1 MIVKEKYTTREDGVE
16 LFKTYSDTDHKIINK
31 RTGHVY
37 SDAIDIKEDEEY
49 EEAEEYIELEGA
61 SSYEEVLDVMKEVA
75 NEKEKTTRKINQLK
89 LTDNEALVV
98 KELYPRWEDKI
109 GKTIEIGYIT
119 LYDGN
124 LWKARQTHVAQEVFP
139 PSIDTA
145 SLYEVIVKDHEGTK
159 DDPIPF
165 TIPME
170 IFKDKYYTQ
179 DDVLYLCIRDSGTA
193 LTHSLK
199 DLVGVYVHTAN

>member
-1 MIVKEKYTTREDGVE
+1 MIVKEKYSTREDGVE
-16 LFKTYSDTDHKIINK
+16 LFKTYSDTDHKVINK
-31 RTGHVY
+31 RTGYVY

-61 SSYEEVLDVMKEVA
+61 STYEEVLEVMQEVS
-75 NEKEKTTRKINQLK
+75 NEKEKTTRKINQLN
-89 LTDNEALVV
+89 LTDNEAISV

-109 GKTIEIGYIT
+109 GKTIEMGYIT
-119 LYDGN
+119 LYDDN

-139 PSIDTA
+139 PSLDTA
-145 SLYEVIVKDHEGTK
+145 SLYEVIVESHEGTK

-165 TIPME
+165 SVPME

-179 DDVLYLCIRDSGTA
+179 DGVLYLCIRDSGIA
-193 LTHSLK
+193 LTHNLK
-199 DLVGVYVHTAN
+199 DLVGVYVHIAS